1 MCVIYSPYLH
11 PALAVLHLLIAD
23 KVPRQ
28 AYEEDVKM
36 SYSIS
41 PVSLSR
47 RMLSTPSKAK
57 RKIPKIP
64 FKVGQ
69 LSRGFVVVAVGK
81 VRRII
86 LESGPVRYICS
97 DAD

>member
-1 MCVIYSPYLH
+1 ALTPSPN
-11 PALAVLHLLIAD
+11 VFRF

-41 PVSLSR
+41 PVSQST
-47 RMLSTPSKAK
+47 RMLSKPGKAK

-64 FKVGQ
+64 FKVLDAPQ
-69 LSRGFVVVAVGK
+69 LQDDFYLNLVDWSSLNVLAVGLGAC
-81 VRRII
+81 VY
-86 LESGPVRYICS
+86 L
-97 DAD
+97 